1 MVLNR
6 SFIASNTS
14 LETSSA
20 MGRLLL
26 CWLSLC
32 WGMTALAQETVLL
45 SDQAYEILKNRCSRC
60 HGGESVSGDVNVLD
74 RENLLRDRG
83 TGSEQVYVVKP
94 GDTGKSTLLQVMS
107 GESAY
112 MPLAGSAEA
121 GAMTAEEK
129 QVLRDW
135 IAQGAD
141 FPKRR
146 PAKFVS
152 HTQVLQGIRDHLF
165 QADPED
171 RPFLRFFTFEHLV
184 NNETVTDRDLRLLKA
199 GLSKLINSLC
209 RERQIVLPQ
218 PVDGTEQAVFAVD
231 LRKLGWDRN
240 NLWLKLLKRY
250 PYSLSFETAEDE
262 EARRVATDLTRLANT
277 PLGEANFIRA
287 DWFLAHAS
295 RPPLYHEF
303 LDLPDSLQK
312 LEEEL
317 GVNSQEAF
325 RDGTLQ
331 RAAFTHSNVSYQN
344 RLVERL
350 TPRHSEYLWV
360 SYDFRPSRARGDLVR
375 FPLGPEFSG
384 NPYSRYAFQHAGG
397 EIIFS
402 LPNGMQ
408 AYLLVQADGK
418 RLDVPAPIDIVQ
430 DKSGVSGSPQVV
442 NGLSCIHCHRV
453 GMISGFR
460 DEIRD
465 SEVLGGA
472 ADLHVKRLYPP
483 AFRMEELVQADKEH
497 FLLALEKVT
506 GPFLKQGD
514 DVNKQIT
521 AFPEPIGH
529 SVFRFQADLTARELA
544 LELGLPDAET
554 LQNKIRDNRALL
566 RMGLGTL
573 LNGTQGRIK
582 RQKLESLDG
591 TSLYQDI
598 SAELRIGA
606 PVQY

>member
-1 MVLNR
+1 
-6 SFIASNTS
+6 
-14 LETSSA
+14 

-26 CWLSLC
+26 CWLLCC
-32 WGMTALAQETVLL
+32 WGTNVLAQEAGSLP
-45 SDQAYEILKNRCSRC
+45 DQAYQILKSRCSRC
-60 HGGESVSGDVNVLD
+60 HGGESESGGVNVLD
-74 RENLLRDRG
+74 RENLLRERDA
-83 TGSEQVYVVKP
+83 GSEHVYVVKP
-94 GDTGKSTLLQVMS
+94 GEVANSTLLQVMS
-107 GESAY
+107 GENGY

-121 GAMTAEEK
+121 DAITVEEK
-129 QVLRDW
+129 QILRDW

-146 PAKFVS
+146 RAEFVS
-152 HTQVLQGIRDHLF
+152 RTQVLQGIRDHLF
-165 QADPED
+165 RAAPED

-184 NNETVTDRDLRLLKA
+184 NNEKVTELDLRLLK
-199 GLSKLINSLC
+199 GGVSKLMNSLS

-218 PVDGTEQAVFAVD
+218 LVEGTEQTVFVVD
-231 LRKLGWDRN
+231 LRQLGWDRN
-240 NLWLKLLKRY
+240 HLWLKLLKRY
-250 PYSLSFETAEDE
+250 PYSLNFETVENE
-262 EARRVATDLTRLANT
+262 EVRRIAVDLTRLANT
-277 PLGEANFIRA
+277 PLGEANFVRA
-287 DWFLAHAS
+287 DWFLASAS
-295 RPPLYHEF
+295 QPPLYHDF
-303 LDLPDSLQK
+303 LELPGSLQK

-317 GVNSQEAF
+317 GVDFQTAF

-331 RAAFTHSNVSYQN
+331 RAAFTYSNVSYQN

-350 TPRHSEYLWV
+350 SPRHSEYLWV
-360 SYDFRPSRARGDLVR
+360 SYDFRADRARGDLVR
-375 FPLGPEFSG
+375 FPLGPEFPG
-384 NPYSRYAFQHAGG
+384 NPFNRHAFQHAGG
-397 EIIFS
+397 EIIYS

-408 AYLLVQADGK
+408 AYLLVTEDGK
-418 RLDVPAPIDIVQ
+418 RLDVPAPIDIVV
-430 DKSGVSGSPQVV
+430 DKSGVSNSPQVV

-483 AFRMEELVQADKEH
+483 ASRMDELLRGDMEH
-497 FLLALEKVT
+497 FLTALKKVA
-506 GPFLKQGD
+506 GPFLNQGD
-514 DVNKQIT
+514 DVNKPIT

-529 SVFRFQADLTARELA
+529 SVFRFQSDLTARELA

-554 LQNKIRDNRALL
+554 LQAKIRDNRALL
-566 RMGLGTL
+566 RLGLGTL

-591 TSLYQDI
+591 TSLYQDL
-598 SAELRIGA
+598 SAELRTGA